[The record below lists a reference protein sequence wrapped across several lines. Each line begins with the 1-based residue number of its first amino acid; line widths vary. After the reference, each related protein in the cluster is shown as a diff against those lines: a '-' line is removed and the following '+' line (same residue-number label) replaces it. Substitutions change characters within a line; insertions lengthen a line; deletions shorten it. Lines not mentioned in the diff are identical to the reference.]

1 MCFLQ
6 NVLPV
11 LKWVRGEPLSQDH
24 WLDLF
29 RLVGLPRGTTL
40 EKLTFG
46 DILSVADNIVLKA
59 KDLKVRP
66 FVLAFGVIQTVVRI
80 YD

>member
-1 MCFLQ
+1 M
-6 NVLPV
+6 LPV

-59 KDLKVRP
+59 KDLKVTP
-66 FVLAFGVIQTVVRI
+66 FVLVFGVIQTVVRTCI

>member
-1 MCFLQ
+1 M
-6 NVLPV
+6 LPV

-46 DILSVADNIVLKA
+46 HILDARDSIISNAA
-59 KDLKVRP
+59 QLKVRE
-66 FVLAFGVIQTVVRI
+66 LKG
-80 YD
+80 